1 MARLAVALALLC
13 LTLAGCGGGEH
24 ASQPRGAGKGFH
36 PVAGTFEPD
45 DTKLTD
51 CNGGSRCLEQAFGN
65 LAYNAG
71 PKAAL
76 AVFDRRMADTKAVES
91 DCHRIAHTIGSAS
104 LARNHGNVAKTFSQG
119 SASCWSG
126 YYHGILERAFSGVQ
140 TRAGLGRVA
149 RTVCDDP
156 GIHANTYLY
165 YQCVH
170 GLGHGLMIQSGYQ
183 MPVALD
189 VCSRLAT
196 GWDQTSCSGGVF
208 MENISSSYG
217 FKSPWL
223 KANDLVYPCDSRIVK
238 TEFKLYC
245 YLMVTSRILQAT
257 GYDWKGAARICSGVE
272 RAWVGTCFQSFGRDA
287 SGFTRQSPRGILK
300 LCKVAGKGRSDCIY
314 GAARDM
320 SSNYA
325 GGREASVLCRL
336 APAGERARCFNGI
349 GTILG
354 SLHADTPGRRAA
366 CAEVTKRYLVPC
378 IRGAGVPA

>member
-1 MARLAVALALLC
+1 MRRVVAFLALVALALS
-13 LTLAGCGGGEH
+13 GCGGSDQP
-24 ASQPRGAGKGFH
+24 SQPVGAGAGFH
-36 PVAGTFEPD
+36 PVAGTFKPD
-45 DTKLTD
+45 DTKLSACSADT
-51 CNGGSRCLEQAFGN
+51 RCLEQAYGN
-65 LAYNAG
+65 LAYQQG

-76 AVFDRRMADTKAVES
+76 SVFDRDMRTDKAVES

-104 LARNHGNVAKTFSQG
+104 LARNDGNVAKTFAQG

-126 YYHGILERAFSGVQ
+126 YYHGILERAFFGIQ
-140 TRAGLGRVA
+140 TQAGLGRVA
-149 RTVCDDP
+149 RKVCDDA

-170 GLGHGLMIQSGYQ
+170 GLGHGLMIQSGYD

-189 VCSRLAT
+189 VCDRLSSD
-196 GWDQTSCSGGVF
+196 WDRTSCSGGVF

-223 KANDLVYPCDSRIVK
+223 KDKDLVYPCDSRIVK
-238 TEFKLYC
+238 RHFKVYC
-245 YLMVTSRILQAT
+245 YLMVTSRILQAN
-257 GYDWKGAARICSGVE
+257 GYDWKRAAKICRDVE

-287 SGFTRQSPRGILK
+287 SGFTRQNPRRILR
-300 LCKVAGKGRSDCIY
+300 LCRITGSGRSDCIY

-325 GGREASVLCRL
+325 GGREASVLCKL
-336 APAGERARCFNGI
+336 APQSERARCFNGI

-354 SLHADTPGRRAA
+354 SLHAETAGRRAA
-366 CAEVTKRYLVPC
+366 CAQITKRYRRPC
-378 IRGAGVPA
+378 ARGAGVPA